1 MTQIGADLESANVQ
15 ATGDTFSETEA
26 YGRVRAQGDEA
37 TERASPASCRSCRSA
52 ERPSLRARRPSCIF
66 LRGARAGPRQAEESL
81 IFYHF

>member
-37 TERASPASCRSCRSA
+37 TERSCMMRGNKVESECWHNRLCGSCRKRSVA
-52 ERPSLRARRPSCIF
+52 
-66 LRGARAGPRQAEESL
+66 AG
-81 IFYHF
+81 